1 MGLLTTDHKHS
12 LTVVPPID
20 QKVDIMTRSIIFPLS
35 LALAVSILSSCG
47 DQPREDP
54 APPGLKITERVQRKT
69 TDLISQG
76 AEALSTEA
84 IRQLVLGKT
93 LRITDLRTG
102 EKYEVFFGE
111 DGTRT
116 VLSTVS
122 VVTAPGGGQTTSKF
136 EVRDGHLLTIMA
148 DGSKFSSRIYKLGDR
163 HFGARNDEGGYANF
177 ELLGVIAGR
186 VTVASLLTQGA
197 EPLDTRE
204 LTDLLVGKTIT
215 VRHLVTGEVFEI
227 SYSKEGI
234 RMLAPT
240 SEHEERIET
249 NYQIREG
256 RLEIQDSEARFWA
269 QIFKLDNQYFGA
281 RSIEDG
287 FISYEILSSK

>member
-1 MGLLTTDHKHS
+1 LEITFDCIAVRTPGKL
-12 LTVVPPID
+12 
-20 QKVDIMTRSIIFPLS
+20 KVDIMTKRILSLSS
-35 LALAVSILSSCG
+35 LALTLNLFLSCG
-47 DQPREDP
+47 EQTPADP
-54 APPGLKITERVQRKT
+54 VTHGLEVTKRVQRKT

-84 IRQLVLGKT
+84 IRELVLGKT

-102 EKYEVFFGE
+102 EKYDVFFGE

-122 VVTAPGGGQTTSKF
+122 LATAAGTGQATSTF
-136 EVRDGHLLTIMA
+136 EVRDGQLLTIMP
-148 DGSKFSSRIYKLGDR
+148 DGSGFSSKIFRLGDR
-163 HFGARNDEGGYANF
+163 HFGARDDEEGYANF
-177 ELLGVIAGR
+177 EILGVISGR

-197 EPLDTRE
+197 EPLDTKE
-204 LTDLLVGKTIT
+204 LTNLLVGKTIT
-215 VRHLVTGEVFEI
+215 VRHLVTGEIFEI

-234 RMLAPT
+234 RTLAPT

-249 NYQIREG
+249 NYQIRDG
-256 RLEIQDSEARFWA
+256 RLEIQDSETQFWA
-269 QIFKLDNQYFGA
+269 QIFKLDNQIFGA

-287 FISYEILSSK
+287 FISYEILSSRPNSH